1 MIATF
6 MVKSATSGALPLHLG
21 VLAYPGCSAW
31 VASSVLEAFALAR
44 VLQPAVAPQAR
55 AVAPAWTA
63 PGRGPVQASAGI
75 VIRVPAR
82 ATLPQVLVVPPM
94 WHTSME
100 DFGGRLEALRP
111 QIAFIRR
118 LAARGVPVASVCSG
132 VALLAAAG
140 LLDGRVATGCWW
152 LEPTLRKLYPQVRWQ
167 FAQTLVHDGPVV
179 TAGSGSAYA
188 ALVFDLLA
196 RTSGRGLAARTAQ
209 FLGIEPNR
217 DPQSR
222 FAPLAPAAGGHA
234 DPLVAAFEQEVRRH
248 TGGLHMD
255 VEHLAGRLHTS
266 ARTLYRR
273 VRAATGHSPH
283 RLVQMARLERA
294 KSLLADT
301 RLAVEEICERCGW
314 RDVSSFRKLFAREVG
329 QTPAAWRKAFSQG
342 SVPPRPG

>member
-1 MIATF
+1 MIATL
-6 MVKSATSGALPLHLG
+6 MVKSATTGLAPLHVG

-44 VLQPAVAPQAR
+44 VLQPAVAPHAR
-55 AVAPAWTA
+55 AVEPVWTA
-63 PGRGPVQASAGI
+63 SGRGAVQASAD
-75 VIRVPAR
+75 VAIRIRKPA
-82 ATLPQVLVVPPM
+82 TPPQVLVVPPM

-100 DFGGRLEALRP
+100 DFGERLEALRAE
-111 QIAFIRR
+111 IAFIRR
-118 LAARGVPVASVCSG
+118 LAARGVHVASVCSG

-140 LLDGRVATGCWW
+140 MLDGRAATGCWW
-152 LEPTLRKLYPQVRWQ
+152 LEPTLRKRYPQVRWQ
-167 FAQTLVHDGPVV
+167 FAQSLVHDGPVV

-196 RTSGRGLAARTAQ
+196 RTSGRGLATRTAQ

-222 FAPLAPAAGGHA
+222 FVPLAAAGGHG
-234 DPLVAAFEQEVRRH
+234 DPLVAAFEHEVRKL
-248 TGGLHMD
+248 GGGAQMD
-255 VEHLAGRLHTS
+255 VEQLARRLHTS

-273 VRAATGHSPH
+273 VRAATGHTPL
-283 RLVQMARLERA
+283 RLIQLARLERA

-342 SVPPRPG
+342 SPRLRNA